1 MNRLLSFFQLHK
13 HDTTMKQELGAGTVA
28 FLTSVYIVAINSS
41 ILADAGMPVAGA
53 AFATILTCFF
63 GCLLMGVWSNTP
75 IVLIPGMG
83 INAMFAYT
91 FVHGVGM
98 SWQEALAVV
107 FVAGVLFVV
116 ISFTRFATILDRGI
130 PADLKHGI
138 TAGIGCFLMF
148 IGLQKGGIVEHSR
161 ETMVQ
166 LANLSEPLPLATL
179 LTLVVALFL
188 FVRGISGHFLWAIL
202 CGIGIGL
209 VLNVPNV
216 KDTITF
222 STEGIMAVFGQ
233 LSFSAIATVPFWT
246 SVFAMTMVLTFEN
259 IGLISGYTKQLGRPD
274 KGKRALQANAISA
287 LASGVFGSSP
297 TVSTA
302 ETAAGLAAGGKT
314 GVSAIT
320 TGMLFLFTFLLFP
333 LLVHIPDSAIAPILI
348 IVGALMM
355 KEVREISFADISDWL
370 PAMFIVIGIPF
381 TYSIADGIA
390 FGFVAYSLLKTI
402 VQQHRQVSTT
412 MYVVGVLFFLHL
424 LLSNLG

>member
-107 FVAGVLFVV
+107 FVAGVLFAV

-222 STEGIMAVFGQ
+222 STEGRVGSRGENR
-233 LSFSAIATVPFWT
+233 SFSDYNRHV
-246 SVFAMTMVLTFEN
+246 VFVYIFA
-259 IGLISGYTKQLGRPD
+259 
-274 KGKRALQANAISA
+274 
-287 LASGVFGSSP
+287 
-297 TVSTA
+297 VSTA
-302 ETAAGLAAGGKT
+302 
-314 GVSAIT
+314 
-320 TGMLFLFTFLLFP
+320 
-333 LLVHIPDSAIAPILI
+333 
-348 IVGALMM
+348 
-355 KEVREISFADISDWL
+355 R
-370 PAMFIVIGIPF
+370 
-381 TYSIADGIA
+381 
-390 FGFVAYSLLKTI
+390 AYP
-402 VQQHRQVSTT
+402 
-412 MYVVGVLFFLHL
+412 
-424 LLSNLG
+424 